1 MPYLIEAADI
11 YSLITKFTSCEILW
25 LDTEVAD
32 WDTPNPRLSLIQ
44 VLAEPTDLNGESA
57 YILDVLDQPDLVT
70 YFVNQ
75 VMVNPNIE
83 KVFHNASFDVRYLGG
98 KAQVKNIT
106 CTFKMVNKLTKKSRR
121 NLLKVSN
128 KKLKTLAVELCQ
140 FTNVDTEEQ
149 QSDWGRRPLSEKQLQ
164 YAKMDTVYLAHVHRH
179 LLALY
184 KGEHF
189 APPKESTPEPTT
201 VKSQDNSF
209 SVTKVRVAFECPRLF
224 YLAHRFGGKTM
235 FLPPDRLNGIGSAF
249 HKLANDFI
257 STAKREPQFQA
268 LFEPPAQQ
276 LSVEAIASEMQQLF
290 YKLAFFPYLQA
301 AIQENPTQATALHQI
316 WQALIRLI
324 RHWAELLIKNRRYCG
339 ADALIRST
347 LIAGELKLEHNFT
360 LPDGSQ
366 QRLIGKLDSLVFN
379 YEQPRL
385 CVVEFKTYEPADP
398 SAQLAQVALYSYLL
412 WQKKKVPVDSAVYC
426 VLPEFKEYHYSW
438 EQLENTVH
446 QLTPHKLQQ
455 MRQWLTW
462 EPPQPNPPPP
472 TTQPHLCQICPQ
484 QEKCQTFFDV
494 AGELKNLTPQPPS
507 LLVLG
512 EKDSSL
518 QPPFLRGA
526 RGDLKG
532 PGEKDSSLQP
542 PFLRG
547 ARGDLEGPG
556 EKDSSL
562 QPPFLRGARGDL
574 EGPGEGFI
582 TKKPTVDADAI
593 GNQLVETLQSFK
605 IGVDCL
611 GAAVG
616 PAFIRV
622 KLKPNPGVK
631 FASIVNRAE
640 DLKVHLGIANRPLI
654 ATQPGYV
661 SVDLPRPD
669 RQVARFEDYIQSQVS
684 PPNHPVRIA
693 IGIDLDGKLVEADLS
708 DPNTCHFLVGGT
720 TGSGKSEFLRS
731 LLLSLLYRHS
741 PQQLK
746 IALVDPKRVT
756 FPEFEQMP
764 WLLSPVVKDSEDA
777 IALMEQ
783 LVSDMEQR
791 YRWFEAAKCP
801 HLDAYNQQ
809 LIQRQKL
816 PIPRIVCIFDE
827 YADFMAEK
835 EVRNALELSI
845 KRLGAMAR
853 AAGIHLII
861 ATQRPEAGVVTPIIR
876 SNLPGRVALRTA
888 SEADSAIILGGK
900 QTEAAYLLGKGD
912 LLYQVSS
919 QLQRLQSLFALQIYL
934 PKSQHLT

>member
-57 YILDVLDQPDLVT
+57 YILDVLDKPEFVT
-70 YFVNQ
+70 SFVNQ
-75 VMVNPNIE
+75 IMANPNIE
-83 KVFHNASFDVRYLGG
+83 KVFHNASFEVRYLGG
-98 KAQVKNIT
+98 KEQVRNVT
-106 CTFKMVNKLTKKSRR
+106 CTFKMVNKLTKKSRYNR
-121 NLLKVSN
+121 LNVSN

-140 FTNVDTEEQ
+140 FSNVDTEEQ
-149 QSDWGRRPLSEKQLQ
+149 GSDWGRRPLSEKQLQ
-164 YAKMDTVYLAHVHRH
+164 YAKMDTVYLAHVHRC
-179 LLALY
+179 LLALIT
-184 KGEHF
+184 GNSSAQEGS
-189 APPKESTPEPTT
+189 ALELMA
-201 VKSQDNSF
+201 VKSQDSPF

-235 FLPPDRLNGIGSAF
+235 FLPADRLNGIGSAF

-526 RGDLKG
+526 RGDLEG

-556 EKDSSL
+556 EKDSPL

-640 DLKVHLGIANRPLI
+640 DLKVHLGIAN
-654 ATQPGYV
+654 
-661 SVDLPRPD
+661 
-669 RQVARFEDYIQSQVS
+669 
-684 PPNHPVRIA
+684 
-693 IGIDLDGKLVEADLS
+693 
-708 DPNTCHFLVGGT
+708 
-720 TGSGKSEFLRS
+720 
-731 LLLSLLYRHS
+731 
-741 PQQLK
+741 
-746 IALVDPKRVT
+746 
-756 FPEFEQMP
+756 
-764 WLLSPVVKDSEDA
+764 
-777 IALMEQ
+777 
-783 LVSDMEQR
+783 
-791 YRWFEAAKCP
+791 
-801 HLDAYNQQ
+801 
-809 LIQRQKL
+809 
-816 PIPRIVCIFDE
+816 
-827 YADFMAEK
+827 
-835 EVRNALELSI
+835 
-845 KRLGAMAR
+845 
-853 AAGIHLII
+853 
-861 ATQRPEAGVVTPIIR
+861 
-876 SNLPGRVALRTA
+876 
-888 SEADSAIILGGK
+888 
-900 QTEAAYLLGKGD
+900 
-912 LLYQVSS
+912 
-919 QLQRLQSLFALQIYL
+919 
-934 PKSQHLT
+934 